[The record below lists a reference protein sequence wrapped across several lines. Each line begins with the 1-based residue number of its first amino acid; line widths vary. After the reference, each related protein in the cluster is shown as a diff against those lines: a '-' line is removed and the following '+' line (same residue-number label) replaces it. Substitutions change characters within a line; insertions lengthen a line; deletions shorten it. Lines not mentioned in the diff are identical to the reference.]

1 MNHNKYVR
9 LGFDIGSTTIK
20 AVVLDSENNIIYN
33 SYRRHNSDIR
43 GGITTVLGE
52 INAEFP
58 QQLFKISLTGSGGLT
73 VAQIL
78 DVPFVQEVIAE
89 TEVIECYYP
98 ETDCIIELGGEDAKI
113 TFLKPQTEQRMN
125 GTCAGGTGSFID
137 QMAQL
142 LQTDAEGLNQLAKQY
157 ETIYPIASR
166 CGVFAKSDLQPLLN
180 EGAPTADLAASVLQA
195 VVNQTIAGLAQ
206 GRQIK
211 GNVIFLGGPL
221 YFLSELRVAFER
233 TLAAQVDKFV
243 VPENAQLYV
252 AIGAAM
258 LSDESRLVNLTE
270 AIARFR
276 EADQI
281 GSDVLTMS
289 PLFKNQAER
298 DSFNARHAKASV
310 EIHDIKTA
318 KGPCFL
324 GIDAG
329 STTTKAILINKQG
342 DLVYSW
348 YGSNGGSP
356 VKSTIAIL
364 TELYG
369 ILPEGAWIANSCV
382 TGYGEKLIQAALKV
396 DQGEIETMAH
406 YRGAEF
412 FLPGVD
418 FIIDIGGQDMKCM
431 HIKDGVID
439 HIMLNEACSS
449 GCGSFLQTFASSVDL
464 GIVDFAQA
472 ALEAE
477 NPVDLGSR
485 CTVFMNSRV
494 KQAQKEGATVG
505 DISAGLSYS
514 VVRNALYKV
523 IKIKDP
529 ADMGEHVVVQGGTF
543 LNDAVLRCF
552 EQICGREVV
561 RPNIAGLMGAFGS
574 ALIARQRWDKVS
586 ESTVLTLPELADF
599 RMDTTFANCGLCP
612 NNCKLT
618 ISTFSDSSRFI
629 SGNRCERGAG
639 VEIKAEDKLPNLYEY
654 KYKRTFEYY
663 KPLKLTEA
671 KHGMI
676 GLPRALN
683 MYENYP
689 LWFTIFTE
697 LGFRVVLSG
706 KSDHKMFEK
715 GMSTIPSES
724 VCYPAK
730 MTHGHIQDLINK
742 KIKTIFYP
750 GIPYEVQ
757 EDKNSDNHYNCPIV
771 VSYPDVIKN
780 NMDSVAESDIKLLT
794 PYLPLH
800 NQKKLIERLVE
811 VLADWNIKKSEI
823 KQAVIKGYRE
833 MAAYKEDIQQK
844 GDAVVAWLKANQK
857 KGIVLAGRPYH
868 VDPGINHGIPELIN
882 SLGMAVLTEDSVAR
896 PGYLERP
903 IRVVDQWT
911 YHSRLYEAAAFV
923 AENDNL
929 ELVQLNSFGCGI
941 DAITTDQTEE
951 ILESQNR
958 LYTCLK
964 IDEVSNLGAAR
975 IRLRSLKVAMD
986 EREAAR
992 QRFARLIY
1000 AKEQAENEVKQL
1012 NQAARI
1018 AELERIKHRKSLQ
1031 HAKVIQK
1038 DKSIQ
1043 PSTYNAAKSS
1053 SRVAVEPAQLSDH
1066 DSVPLPFCN
1075 ANCQKPVPYL
1085 NHRVE
1090 FTKEMAETYTVLAP
1104 QMAPIHFELIE
1115 QAFKPSKINLKI
1127 LKKTSAEDIEVG
1139 LKYVHND
1146 ACFPTI
1152 IVVGQFINALQSGQ
1166 YDPDK
1171 TALAIT
1177 QTGGGCRATNYVAFL
1192 RKALADAGMSQVP
1205 VIALSAQ
1212 GLESNPGLQLG
1223 LPDLHRVIQAAVL
1236 GDLFLTCLLRIRP
1249 YEKHPGE
1256 ANQLYRKWMDISG
1269 AYLRREDKT
1278 YNFKTL
1284 VTAIVEAFDKFEML
1298 DIPRKPRVG
1307 VVGEILVKFHPG
1319 ANNQVVDVI
1328 EQENCEAVMPGLID
1342 FFLYCGFNPQWQA
1355 NNLGNSKFAA
1365 LGGKLIIS
1373 ILEKYRKH
1381 AKNSLAKTN
1390 GKFML
1395 PNSIYAMAESAQQIV
1410 SLGNAMG
1417 EGWFLTAEMIELIEA
1432 GAPNIICVQPFAC
1445 LPNHV
1450 TGKGMIK
1457 EIRHQY
1463 PESNIVAI
1471 DYDPGASEV
1480 NQLNRIKLMIST
1492 AIKNEY
1498 GDQAKA
1504 IRAIQKEQIANS
1516 LEESFN
1522 PEDEIFRPEEKT
1534 SITDQIREKGSQVA
1548 ASALIKGSRAINKV
1562 KDTKSRAAD
1571 TVKDVG
1577 TKAIMTV
1584 KDTGSK
1590 AISTVKESG
1599 SRAIATVKDT
1609 GSKAITTVKDTGSQ
1623 VVYTLKENNNQS
1635 QPQS

>member
-1 MNHNKYVR
+1 MNNNNDNR

-20 AVVLDSENNIIYN
+20 AVVLDPEDNIIFS
-33 SYRRHNSDIR
+33 SYQRHNSDIR
-43 GGITTVLGE
+43 GGIEMILGE

-58 QQLFKISLTGSGGLT
+58 EQLFKISLTGSGGLM

-89 TEVIECYYP
+89 TEVIERYYP

-142 LQTDAEGLNQLAKQY
+142 LQTDTIGLNKLAKQY
-157 ETIYPIASR
+157 KTIYPIASR

-180 EGAPTADLAASVLQA
+180 EGAPKADLAASVLQA

-221 YFLSELRVAFER
+221 YFLSELRFAFER
-233 TLAAQVDKFV
+233 TLATQVDKFV

-258 LSDESRLVNLTE
+258 LSDESRLVDLNE
-270 AIARFR
+270 AIARFHK
-276 EADQI
+276 ADQI

-289 PLFKNQAER
+289 PLFKNQEER
-298 DSFNARHAKASV
+298 EAFNARHAKASV
-310 EIHDIKTA
+310 EIHDITTA

-329 STTTKAILINKQG
+329 STTTKAVLINKQG

-356 VKSTIAIL
+356 VKSTITIL

-369 ILPEGAWIANSCV
+369 ILPEEAWIANSCV

-396 DQGEIETMAH
+396 DQGEIETMTH

-464 GIVDFAQA
+464 GIIDFAQA

-529 ADMGEHVVVQGGTF
+529 ADMGKHVVVQGGTF

-574 ALIARQRWDKVS
+574 ALIAGQRWDKVS
-586 ESTVLTLPELADF
+586 ESKILTLPELAEF
-599 RMDTTFANCGLCP
+599 SMDTTFENCGLCP

-618 ISTFSDSSRFI
+618 ISTFSDGSKFI

-639 VEIKAEDKLPNLYEY
+639 VEVKTEDKLPNLYKY
-654 KYKRTFEYY
+654 KYNRTFKYY
-663 KPLKLTEA
+663 KPLKPAEA
-671 KHGMI
+671 KRGMI

-757 EDKNSDNHYNCPIV
+757 EDINSDNHYNCPIV
-771 VSYPDVIKN
+771 VSYPDVIRN
-780 NMDSVAESDIKLLT
+780 NMDSVTESEIRLLT

-811 VLADWNIKKSEI
+811 VLADWNITKSEI
-823 KQAVIKGYRE
+823 KQAVIKGYQE
-833 MAAYKEDIQQK
+833 MAAYKEDIRQK
-844 GDAVVAWLKANQK
+844 GDEVVAWLKANQK

-986 EREAAR
+986 ERETEK
-992 QRFARLIY
+992 QRFTRLIS
-1000 AKEQAENEVKQL
+1000 AKEQVEHEVKQL
-1012 NQAARI
+1012 DKAARI
-1018 AELERIKHRKSLQ
+1018 AELERNKQS
-1031 HAKVIQK
+1031 
-1038 DKSIQ
+1038 
-1043 PSTYNAAKSS
+1043 
-1053 SRVAVEPAQLSDH
+1053 
-1066 DSVPLPFCN
+1066 
-1075 ANCQKPVPYL
+1075 PVPYL

-1090 FTKEMAETYTVLAP
+1090 FTKEMSETYTILAP

-1115 QAFKPSKINLKI
+1115 QALKPSKIKLKI

-1166 YDPDK
+1166 YDLDK

-1192 RKALADAGMSQVP
+1192 RKALADAGMPQVP

-1212 GLESNPGLQLG
+1212 GIESNPGLQLS

-1249 YEKHPGE
+1249 YEKIPGE

-1284 VTAIVEAFDKFEML
+1284 ITAIVEAFDNYEML

-1307 VVGEILVKFHPG
+1307 VVGEILVKFHPD
-1319 ANNQVVDVI
+1319 ANNQVVNVI
-1328 EQENCEAVMPGLID
+1328 EQEDCEAVMPGLID
-1342 FFLYCGFNPQWQA
+1342 FFLYCAFNPQWKA
-1355 NNLGNSKFAA
+1355 DYLGNSKFAA

-1381 AKNSLAKTN
+1381 AKNCLAKTN

-1395 PNSIYAMAESAQQIV
+1395 PNSIYEMAESAQQIV

-1417 EGWFLTAEMIELIEA
+1417 EGWFLTAEMVELIEA

-1463 PESNIVAI
+1463 PQSNIVAI

-1504 IRAIQKEQIANS
+1504 IKAIQKEKIAAS
-1516 LEESFN
+1516 IKESFN
-1522 PEDEIFRPEEKT
+1522 LEEENFSPEEKPG
-1534 SITDQIREKGSQVA
+1534 ITDQIREKGAKVA
-1548 ASALIKGSRAINKV
+1548 ASVLTKGSEAISKV
-1562 KDTKSRAAD
+1562 KETKSRAAD
-1571 TVKDVG
+1571 TVKGV
-1577 TKAIMTV
+1577 
-1584 KDTGSK
+1584 
-1590 AISTVKESG
+1590 
-1599 SRAIATVKDT
+1599 
-1609 GSKAITTVKDTGSQ
+1609 GSQ
-1623 VVYTLKENNNQS
+1623 VVSTIKDTGNQS
-1635 QPQS
+1635 QTQS

>member
-1 MNHNKYVR
+1 MNLKQNNYSKLNQDQKDSAIKQENLKNIDELLATQDIDFLR

-20 AVVLDSENNIIYN
+20 GVVLEADESIVYN

-43 GGITTVLGE
+43 GGIKTILSE
-52 INAEFP
+52 IRDQFP
-58 QQLFKISLTGSGGLT
+58 DQLFKISLTGSGG
-73 VAQIL
+73 VAVAEIL

-89 TEVIECYYP
+89 TEVIERYYP
-98 ETDCIIELGGEDAKI
+98 ATDCIIELGGEDAKI
-113 TFLKPQTEQRMN
+113 TFLKPNTEQRMN

-142 LQTDAEGLNQLAKQY
+142 LQTDAAGLNDMAKSY

-180 EGAPTADLAASVLQA
+180 EGAPKDDLAASVLQA

-233 TLAAQVDKFV
+233 TLAEQVDSFI
-243 VPENAQLYV
+243 VPDNAQLYV

-258 LSDESRLVNLTE
+258 LSDESRLVDLKE
-270 AIARFR
+270 AVERFN
-276 EADQI
+276 ESDKI

-289 PLFKNQAER
+289 PLFADQSEK
-298 DSFNARHAKASV
+298 DVFDARHAKASIEEY
-310 EIHDIKTA
+310 EIDRA

-329 STTTKAILINKQG
+329 STTTKATLIDQKGN
-342 DLVYSW
+342 LVYSW

-356 VKSTIAIL
+356 VNSTISIL
-364 TELYG
+364 NELYDL
-369 ILPEGAWIANSCV
+369 LPENTWIANSCV

-406 YRGAEF
+406 YCGAEF

-431 HIKDGVID
+431 HIKNGVID

-449 GCGSFLQTFASSVDL
+449 GCGSFLQTFASSVDMP
-464 GIVDFAQA
+464 ITEFAQV
-472 ALEAE
+472 ALQAD

-529 ADMGEHVVVQGGTF
+529 ADMGDNVVVQGGTF

-552 EQICGREVV
+552 EQVCGREVV

-574 ALIARQRWDKVS
+574 ALIAKQRWDKVS
-586 ESTVLTLPELADF
+586 ESKILTKPELAEF
-599 RMDTTFANCGLCP
+599 KMDTTFDNCNLCP
-612 NNCKLT
+612 NRCKLT
-618 ISTFSDSSRFI
+618 ISTFADGTNFV
-629 SGNRCERGAG
+629 SGNRCERGTG
-639 VEIKAEDKLPNLYEY
+639 IEVKAEDKLPNLYDY
-654 KYKRTFEYY
+654 KYQRTFNYY
-663 KPLKLTEA
+663 QPLKLAEA
-671 KHGMI
+671 RRGMI
-676 GLPRALN
+676 GMPRALN
-683 MYENYP
+683 MFENYP

-706 KSDHKMFEK
+706 KSDHGMFEK

-750 GIPYEVQ
+750 GLPYEVV
-757 EDKNSDNHYNCPIV
+757 EDQNSDNHFNCPIV
-771 VSYPDVIKN
+771 VSYPDVIRN
-780 NMDSVAESDIKLLT
+780 NMDSVEEADVRLLT
-794 PYLPLH
+794 PFLPLH
-800 NQKKLIERLVE
+800 NRNKLVERLVE
-811 VLADWNIKKSEI
+811 ELSDWSVTKAEVKRAVNKAY
-823 KQAVIKGYRE
+823 QA
-833 MAAYKEDIQQK
+833 MAEYKEDLLNK
-844 GDAVVAWLKANQK
+844 GDQVVAWLKKNKK

-882 SLGMAVLTEDSVAR
+882 SLDMAVLTEDSVAR
-896 PGYLERP
+896 PGYLARP

-911 YHSRLYEAAAFV
+911 YHSRLYEAAAYV
-923 AENDNL
+923 AENDDL

-941 DAITTDQTEE
+941 DAITTDQTAE
-951 ILESQNR
+951 ILETQGR

-975 IRLRSLKVAMD
+975 IRLRSLKVAME
-986 EREAAR
+986 ERELSAER
-992 QRFARLIY
+992 YQKLIK
-1000 AKEQAENEVKQL
+1000 AKEDTEQVVAEMDQ
-1012 NQAARI
+1012 QAAY
-1018 AELERIKHRKSLQ
+1018 
-1031 HAKVIQK
+1031 
-1038 DKSIQ
+1038 
-1043 PSTYNAAKSS
+1043 T
-1053 SRVAVEPAQLSDH
+1053 
-1066 DSVPLPFCN
+1066 
-1075 ANCQKPVPYL
+1075 

-1090 FTKEMAETYTVLAP
+1090 FTKEMAEDYTVLAP

-1115 QAFKPSKINLKI
+1115 QAFIPSKFNFKI
-1127 LKKTSAEDIEVG
+1127 LHETTAEDIEVG

-1152 IVVGQFINALQSGQ
+1152 TVIGQFMNALLSGK
-1166 YDPDK
+1166 YDVNK

-1192 RKALADAGMSQVP
+1192 RKALADAGMAQVP

-1212 GLESNPGLQLG
+1212 GIESNPGFQIG
-1223 LPDLHRVIQAAVL
+1223 LKDLHRVAQAAVL
-1236 GDLFLTCLLRIRP
+1236 GDLFLTLLLRVRP
-1249 YEKHPGE
+1249 YETKPGA
-1256 ANQLYRKWMDISG
+1256 ANELYRKWMKISG
-1269 AYLRREDKT
+1269 DYLARTDRT
-1278 YNFKTL
+1278 YSFKSL
-1284 VTAIVEAFDKFEML
+1284 IDAIVEAFDNFEML

-1307 VVGEILVKFHPG
+1307 VVGEILVKFHPD
-1319 ANNQVVDVI
+1319 ANNHVVNVI

-1342 FFLYCGFNPQWQA
+1342 FFLYCGFNPQWKA
-1355 NNLGNSKFAA
+1355 DFLGNSKFAA

-1373 ILEKYRKH
+1373 VLELYRKH
-1381 AKNSLAKTN
+1381 ANKRLAESN
-1390 GKFML
+1390 GKFMV
-1395 PNSIYAMAESAQQIV
+1395 PSSIYDMAEEAKSIV

-1417 EGWFLTAEMIELIEA
+1417 EGWFLTAEMIELIHN

-1457 EIRHQY
+1457 EIRNQY

-1498 GDQAKA
+1498 GEQA
-1504 IRAIQKEQIANS
+1504 RAVRELQIAKEQEAVAKDSDHDDPDSGSGGSCIS
-1516 LEESFN
+1516 LPQKS
-1522 PEDEIFRPEEKT
+1522 R
-1534 SITDQIREKGSQVA
+1534 SITDSIKEKGSKVA
-1548 ASALIKGSRAINKV
+1548 VKALDETAKVGAKISDLASKSANKN
-1562 KDTKSRAAD
+1562 KDD
-1571 TVKDVG
+1571 TL
-1577 TKAIMTV
+1577 
-1584 KDTGSK
+1584 S
-1590 AISTVKESG
+1590 
-1599 SRAIATVKDT
+1599 
-1609 GSKAITTVKDTGSQ
+1609 
-1623 VVYTLKENNNQS
+1623 VYH
-1635 QPQS
+1635 